1 MNKKRVIIIHNHLFK
16 NAGTTI
22 DFALQRNFG
31 ANFIDHRDDDD
42 MKKGVTYLG
51 PYLLDN
57 SHIKA
62 LSTHSLILPL
72 PSLEGVFLPMIM
84 MLRHPIE
91 RVLSVY
97 KFEQKQTESDTAGAV
112 FARDHDL
119 KQYIQW
125 RICQNISNTVK
136 NFYMCKSIPRREK
149 PNKPYNNIDF
159 ERACAFLK
167 NVKMLGFVDRFD
179 ESMVLFEGFL
189 EQYFLEIDLAYIPKN
204 VSQKFQPTEEKL
216 EDLKIKLGAEL
227 YEGFVHCNRNDMVL
241 YETARSNFEKR
252 IESFPNFESK
262 LKIFRDRCS
271 ALR

>member
-1 MNKKRVIIIHNHLFK
+1 MAKDRVVIIHNHLFK

-22 DFALQRNFG
+22 DFALQRNLG
-31 ANFIDHRDDDD
+31 ANFIDHWDDDN
-42 MKKGVTYLG
+42 MKKGVKYLG
-51 PYLLDN
+51 PYLSDN

-62 LSTHSLILPL
+62 LSTHSLTLPL

-91 RVLSVY
+91 RALSVY
-97 KFEQKQTESDTAGAV
+97 QFERKQTESDTVGAV

-125 RICQNISNTVK
+125 RICQSISNTVK
-136 NFYMCKSIPRREK
+136 NFYMCRSIPRREK
-149 PNKPYNNIDF
+149 PNTPYNNIDF
-159 ERACAFLK
+159 ERACDFLK
-167 NVKMLGFVDRFD
+167 NVEMLGFVDRFD
-179 ESMVLFEGFL
+179 ESMVLFESFL
-189 EQYFLEIDLAYIPKN
+189 KEYFPDLDMAYIPQN
-204 VSQKFQPTEEKL
+204 VNQGFQPIEKRL
-216 EDLKIKLGAEL
+216 EILKNGLGGDLYHA
-227 YEGFVHCNRNDMVL
+227 FVNCNKNDLAL

-262 LKIFRDRCS
+262 LKNFRDRCS